1 MGEIDGGSNGVQL
14 EVFRDSQ
21 GPSRGCIWMSQGV
34 QLEVFREPQG
44 GAVGGFW
51 WA

>member
-1 MGEIDGGSNGVQL
+1 MTLKARQGDAFGG
-14 EVFRDSQ
+14 
-21 GPSRGCIWMSQGV
+21 PKGV